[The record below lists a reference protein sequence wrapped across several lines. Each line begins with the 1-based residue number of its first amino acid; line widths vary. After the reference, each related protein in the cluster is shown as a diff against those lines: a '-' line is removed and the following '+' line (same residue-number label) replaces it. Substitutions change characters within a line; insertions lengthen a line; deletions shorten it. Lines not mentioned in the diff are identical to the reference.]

1 MQQRRRL
8 MLRDRYAAMNLFAL
22 VPALGLEL
30 DPVLTRLDA
39 LLDDD
44 HLFQA
49 VKADLRKRFPRTGTT
64 GRPSTP
70 AEVILRLLV
79 VKHLYGWSY
88 EETEQWVKDSLVL
101 RQFCR
106 IYLEAVPDDTT
117 LIRWANLI
125 QPATLHQLLDHVV
138 ALARSLKV
146 TRGRKL
152 RIDGT
157 VVATNIHHPT
167 DSTLLGDGVRV
178 LSRVLRRAKQVVP
191 AGIALGREAF
201 RDRTRSAT
209 TQVKRIMQAVRQ
221 RGEQAEVTR
230 QGAYRQLVRITT
242 ALVAQAEQVGAAL
255 RGQPTRAAGRLAT
268 TLDHLLPRIRRVIG
282 QTTRRVLHGE
292 AVPAQDKLVSL
303 FEPHT
308 AIIRK
313 DKLPG
318 HTSFGRMVWLDE
330 VDGGIISRYGV
341 LDGNPPEEEQLRP
354 SLDHHLALFQ
364 RPPALLAGDRGT
376 FSAAGERYATAQGVA
391 RVVLPKPGAKSAARV
406 AYERQPWFRRGR
418 KWRAG
423 IEGRISVLKRRYR
436 LARCRYRGDAG
447 MARWVGWGVIAHDLW
462 AIARAT
468 AH

>member
-167 DSTLLGDGVRV
+167 DSTLLYDGVRV
-178 LSRVLRRAKQVVP
+178 LGRTLTRARNLLQATP
-191 AGIALGREAF
+191 RLGRDAF
-201 RDRTRSAT
+201 RDRTRSAKRHI
-209 TQVKRIMQAVRQ
+209 KRIEDTIRQ
-221 RGEQAEVTR
+221 RGEYAAAPR
-230 QGAYRQLVRITT
+230 QTAYR
-242 ALVAQAEQVGAAL
+242 
-255 RGQPTRAAGRLAT
+255 
-268 TLDHLLPRIRRVIG
+268 HLIR
-282 QTTRRVLHGE
+282 
-292 AVPAQDKLVSL
+292 
-303 FEPHT
+303 
-308 AIIRK
+308 
-313 DKLPG
+313 
-318 HTSFGRMVWLDE
+318 
-330 VDGGIISRYGV
+330 
-341 LDGNPPEEEQLRP
+341 
-354 SLDHHLALFQ
+354 
-364 RPPALLAGDRGT
+364 
-376 FSAAGERYATAQGVA
+376 
-391 RVVLPKPGAKSAARV
+391 
-406 AYERQPWFRRGR
+406 
-418 KWRAG
+418 
-423 IEGRISVLKRRYR
+423 
-436 LARCRYRGDAG
+436 
-447 MARWVGWGVIAHDLW
+447 
-462 AIARAT
+462 
-468 AH
+468 